1 MSGGLVETP
10 TKFPEK
16 GLTQFLEEVSKK
28 EGWGGVTFLG
38 GRLKLLDKKLT
49 KIWKSRIF
57 NDKKSFI
64 NNALLCHS

>member
-10 TKFPEK
+10 TKFSEK
-16 GLTQFLEEVSKK
+16 GLTQFLEEVSQKV
-28 EGWGGVTFLG
+28 GWGVTLLG

>member
-10 TKFPEK
+10 TKFSEK

-28 EGWGGVTFLG
+28 EGWGVTFLG

-57 NDKKSFI
+57 NDKKRFI